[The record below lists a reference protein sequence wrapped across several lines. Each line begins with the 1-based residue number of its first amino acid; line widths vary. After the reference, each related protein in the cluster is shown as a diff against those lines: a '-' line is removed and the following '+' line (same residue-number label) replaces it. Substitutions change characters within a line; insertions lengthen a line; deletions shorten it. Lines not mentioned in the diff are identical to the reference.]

1 MLSPACLQVADMPVC
16 GVQITV
22 NHWVSEALMD
32 DARSDPGTLPGSL
45 LRLDGKDSN
54 RWAGIVILAAAYFLA
69 ARLGLMLDA
78 VGGFASPVWPP
89 SGIAIATLAVLGPR
103 LWPGVALGAFAANVV
118 AGAPIVVSL
127 GMAVGNTLEALLA
140 LALLGGPQGL
150 RRCFD
155 RISDVLRFVAL
166 AAAAPPMVSATFGVA
181 SGYLGGVIPAASL
194 ARAWGSWWLGDFMGI
209 LVVSPLLLAWA
220 DPPRIR
226 PAAWR
231 IGEAFVLVAAFALLG
246 RLVFGDTSPELAG
259 FLRPSTFFP
268 LLIWAALR
276 FGRLGSVTAVAAL
289 SGMAIIKTVQ
299 QAGPFARESL
309 NESLLLVQV
318 FLGIAAI
325 TMLVFTA
332 GLADR
337 LQTERRLQVNYVA
350 ARALAEAPTLE
361 AACPEILRGICEN
374 FGWDCGHVWTVDQEA
389 GVLRHR
395 AHWHPPGDRL
405 MLCARSAETV
415 VFHPGVGMAGRIWSE
430 ATSIWV
436 RSLRAPSD
444 VVRAASAEELGLR
457 SAMGA
462 PITVGRDVYGVL
474 TFFSRREKDP
484 DGSHQALLSSLG
496 SQIGQFVERRSAEAG
511 LRTAHADLEA
521 RIERRTEQLRA
532 ANRAL
537 EEEIGVRRQTEEALR
552 QLSTRLL
559 RVQDEERQRL
569 ARDLHDST
577 AQVLAALN
585 MKLTVLQRGATRFD
599 RKLRGSLEECAA
611 LAELC
616 VRQIRSMSYLLHPP
630 LLEEMGLPAALKWCA
645 EGFTQRSGIVVAVD
659 LPPHFGRLPM
669 EVENALYRIVQECLS
684 NVHRHS
690 GSPTARIA
698 LQRTTDGVELEV
710 QDQGRGMPIAVGEGG
725 GGIENLGL
733 GLLGMR
739 ERVRQLG
746 GSMTINSTERGST
759 VRVAIDVPQAEA

>member
-1 MLSPACLQVADMPVC
+1 
-16 GVQITV
+16 
-22 NHWVSEALMD
+22 MD
-32 DARSDPGTLPGSL
+32 NARSDPATPPGPL
-45 LRLDGKDSN
+45 LRRDGTDTN

-89 SGIAIATLAVLGPR
+89 SGIAIATLAIFGPR
-103 LWPGVALGAFAANVV
+103 LWPGVALGALTANIV
-118 AGAPIVVSL
+118 AGAPLAVSL
-127 GMAVGNTLEALLA
+127 GMAAGNALEALFA
-140 LALLGGPQGL
+140 LALLGGPQGV
-150 RRCFD
+150 RRSFD

-166 AAAAPPMVSATFGVA
+166 AAGVAPLVSASFGVA
-181 SGYLGGVIPAASL
+181 SAYLGGVIPGASI
-194 ARAWGSWWLGDFMGI
+194 ARALGSWWLGDFMGI

-220 DPPRIR
+220 ELPRIR
-226 PAAWR
+226 SVAFWR
-231 IGEAFVLVAAFALLG
+231 IGEAFILVTGFVLLG
-246 RLVFGDTSPELAG
+246 RLVFGDTSPQIAG

-276 FGRLGSVTAVAAL
+276 FGRLGSVTAIAAL
-289 SGMAIIKTVQ
+289 SGMAIIRTVQ

-361 AACPEILRGICEN
+361 AACPEILHGICEY

-430 ATSIWV
+430 ARSIWV
-436 RSLRAPSD
+436 RSLSTGDPTD
-444 VVRAASAEELGLR
+444 VVRAATAEELGLR

-462 PITVGRDVYGVL
+462 PILVGRDVYGVL

-484 DGSHQALLSSLG
+484 DESHQALLASLG
-496 SQIGQFVERRSAEAG
+496 SQIGQFVERRNAEAG
-511 LRTAHADLEA
+511 LRAAHADLEA
-521 RIERRTEQLRA
+521 RIERRTVQLQA

-537 EEEIGVRRQTEEALR
+537 EEEIGVRRQTEQALR

-577 AQVLAALN
+577 AQVLAALS

-599 RKLRGSLEECAA
+599 TKMRGALEECAS

-645 EGFTQRSGIVVAVD
+645 EGFTQRSGIEVAID
-659 LPPHFGRLPM
+659 LPARFGRLPM
-669 EVENALYRIVQECLS
+669 DVENALYRIVQECLS
-684 NVHRHS
+684 NVQRHS

-698 LQRTTDGVELEV
+698 LERTTDGVELEV

-759 VRVAIDVPQAEA
+759 VRVRIDVPQAEA